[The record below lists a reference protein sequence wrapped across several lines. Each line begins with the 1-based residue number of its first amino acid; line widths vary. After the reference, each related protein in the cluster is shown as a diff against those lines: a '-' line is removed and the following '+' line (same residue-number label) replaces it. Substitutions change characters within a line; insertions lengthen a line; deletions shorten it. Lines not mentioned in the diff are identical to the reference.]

1 MCEELYFLS
10 CHEVLLYFRDLFSH
24 LNLFMHLD
32 AKMETY
38 VFNWTFFTSTIA
50 SLVHFV
56 APNFA
61 V

>member
-1 MCEELYFLS
+1 
-10 CHEVLLYFRDLFSH
+10 
-24 LNLFMHLD
+24 MHLD

-38 VFNWTFFTSTIA
+38 VFNWTFFISTIA